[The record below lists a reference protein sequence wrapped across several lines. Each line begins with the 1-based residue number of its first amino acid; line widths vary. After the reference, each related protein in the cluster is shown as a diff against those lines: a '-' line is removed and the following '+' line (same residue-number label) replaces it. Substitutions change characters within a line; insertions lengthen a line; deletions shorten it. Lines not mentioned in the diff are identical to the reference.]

1 MSWGTGGVPMPS
13 VGSMGSQLADRVAVI
28 TGGASGIGR
37 ATALRFLAEGASVVV
52 GDLNAEAATD
62 LTAEVAEPDRLTFIR
77 TDVAEEH
84 DVEALIGAATE
95 RFGRLDVVFNNAGSG
110 GAFGPL
116 TEISVEHWDRTF
128 AILTR
133 GVFLGIKHGARA
145 MIAQGTGGSIIN
157 TASIA
162 GLVGGSG
169 PQAYSAA
176 KAAVVNLTLN
186 AAVELAP
193 HRIRVNSICPGVIF
207 TPLAAG
213 SNRDQM
219 VDMVAALQ
227 PWPDHGVGA
236 DIAGAALW
244 LAGDDSRFVTGESI
258 RVDGGIVAAGTRA
271 IVGVDPHRSWERYTG
286 FAPGT
291 TGEANER
298 RRLATS

>member
-1 MSWGTGGVPMPS
+1 MA
-13 VGSMGSQLADRVAVI
+13 SQLADRVAVV

-37 ATALRFLAEGASVVV
+37 ATVLRFLAEGASVVV
-52 GDLNAEAATD
+52 GDLNADVGQE
-62 LTAEVAEPDRLTFIR
+62 LVAEAGQPDRLTFIR

-84 DVEALIGAATE
+84 DVAALIGATTE
-95 RFGRLDVVFNNAGSG
+95 RYGHLDVMFNNAGSG

-116 TEISVEHWDRTF
+116 TEIAVEHWDRTF

-133 GVFLGIKHGARA
+133 GVFLGIKHGAKA

-176 KAAVVNLTLN
+176 KAAVINLTLN

-193 HRIRVNSICPGVIF
+193 DRIRVNAICPGVIF

-213 SNRDQM
+213 ANRGQM
-219 VDMVAALQ
+219 EEMVAALQ
-227 PWPDHGVGA
+227 PWPDHGAGD
-236 DIAGAALW
+236 DIAACALW
-244 LAGDDSRFVTGESI
+244 LAGDDSRFVTGEAI

-271 IVGVDPHRSWERYTG
+271 NSGVDPHRSWQRYTG

-291 TGEANER
+291 TGEAPEK
-298 RRLATS
+298 RRLATP

>member
-1 MSWGTGGVPMPS
+1 
-13 VGSMGSQLADRVAVI
+13 MGSQLEGKVAVI
-28 TGGASGIGR
+28 TGGVSGIGR
-37 ATALRFLAEGASVVV
+37 ATTLRFLAEGASVVV
-52 GDLNAEAATD
+52 GDLNADVAQELIAEAGAPK
-62 LTAEVAEPDRLTFIR
+62 ELTFVR
-77 TDVAEEH
+77 SDVAEEH
-84 DVEALIGAATE
+84 DVEALIGAASE
-95 RFGRLDVVFNNAGSG
+95 RYGRLDVVFNNAGSG

-213 SNRDQM
+213 NREEQM
-219 VDMVAALQ
+219 AEMVAALQ
-227 PWPDHGVGA
+227 PWPDHGAGA

-244 LAGDDSRFVTGESI
+244 LAGDDSRFVTGEAI

-271 IVGVDPHRSWERYTG
+271 NSGVDPHGAWQRYTG

-291 TGEANER
+291 TGESPER
-298 RRLATS
+298 RRLATP

>member
-1 MSWGTGGVPMPS
+1 
-13 VGSMGSQLADRVAVI
+13 MGSQLADRVAVI

-37 ATALRFLAEGASVVV
+37 ATVLRFLAEGAAVVV
-52 GDLNAEAATD
+52 GDLNADGAKDLIDEAGT
-62 LTAEVAEPDRLTFIR
+62 PDRVTFIR

-84 DVEALIGAATE
+84 DVEALISAATE
-95 RFGRLDVVFNNAGSG
+95 RYGRLDVVFNNAGSG

-162 GLVGGSG
+162 GLTGGSG

-193 HRIRVNSICPGVIF
+193 HRIRVNAICPGVIF
-207 TPLAAG
+207 TPLAVG
-213 SNRDQM
+213 TREEQM
-219 VDMVAALQ
+219 VQMVEALQ
-227 PWPDHGVGA
+227 PWPERGA
-236 DIAGAALW
+236 GDDIAGAALW
-244 LAGDDSRFVTGESI
+244 LAGDDSRFVTGDAI

-271 IVGVDPHRSWERYTG
+271 NSGVDPHGAWQRYTG
-286 FAPGT
+286 FAPGN
-291 TGEANER
+291 TGESPER
-298 RRLATS
+298 RRLAIP

>member
-1 MSWGTGGVPMPS
+1 
-13 VGSMGSQLADRVAVI
+13 MGSQLADRVAVI

-37 ATALRFLAEGASVVV
+37 ATVLRFLAEGAAVVV
-52 GDLNAEAATD
+52 GDLNADAAKDLITEAG
-62 LTAEVAEPDRLTFIR
+62 EPDRLTFIR
-77 TDVAEEH
+77 TDVATEH
-84 DVEALIGAATE
+84 DVEALIGAAVE
-95 RFGRLDVVFNNAGSG
+95 RYGRLDVVFNNAGSG

-145 MIAQGTGGSIIN
+145 LIAQGTGGSIIN

-213 SNRDQM
+213 GNRDQM
-219 VDMVAALQ
+219 VEMVKALQ
-227 PWPDHGVGA
+227 PWPDHGDGA

-244 LAGDDSRFVTGESI
+244 LAGDDSRFVTGEAI

-271 IVGVDPHRSWERYTG
+271 ITGVDPHRSWERYTG

-291 TGEANER
+291 TGESNET
-298 RRLATS
+298 RRLANP